1 MAKSDYK
8 VYEDKMQK
16 TIDSL
21 ISEFGTIRAGR
32 ASASVLDKVTVDYY
46 GTQTPLNQVGSI
58 SVPEPRMLVVQPW
71 DPSLLKA
78 IEKAIL
84 ASDVGITP
92 TNDGKSIR
100 LAFPPLTEERRKE
113 LTKLVRKYAEEGKVA
128 VRNVRREAVDAFKA
142 MKKKSEITEDD
153 LKICEKDMQDL
164 TDKYVK
170 KVDEVSATKEKE
182 LMEFSY
188 IKNRG
193 NTAP

>member
-113 LTKLVRKYAEEGKVA
+113 LTKLVHKYAEEGKVA

-170 KVDEVSATKEKE
+170 KVDEVSAKKEKE
-182 LMEFSY
+182 LMEF
-188 IKNRG
+188 
-193 NTAP
+193 

>member
-1 MAKSDYK
+1 MAKSEYK

-21 ISEFGTIRAGR
+21 VSEFGTIRAGR
-32 ASASVLDKVTVDYY
+32 ASASVLDKVTIDYY

-71 DPSLLKA
+71 DPSLLKS

-84 ASDVGITP
+84 ASDIGITP
-92 TNDGKSIR
+92 TNDGKSVR
-100 LAFPPLTEERRKE
+100 LAFPPLTEERRKD
-113 LTKLVRKYAEEGKVA
+113 LTKLVRKYSEEAKVA

-170 KVDEVSATKEKE
+170 KVEEVSAKKEKE
-182 LMEFSY
+182 LMEF
-188 IKNRG
+188 
-193 NTAP
+193 

>member
-8 VYEDKMQK
+8 VYEDKMVK

-170 KVDEVSATKEKE
+170 KVDEVSAKKEKE
-182 LMEFSY
+182 LMEF
-188 IKNRG
+188 
-193 NTAP
+193 

>member
-128 VRNVRREAVDAFKA
+128 VRNVRREAVDVFKA

-170 KVDEVSATKEKE
+170 KVDEVSAKKEKE
-182 LMEFSY
+182 LMEF
-188 IKNRG
+188 
-193 NTAP
+193 

>member
-170 KVDEVSATKEKE
+170 KVDEVSAKKEKE
-182 LMEFSY
+182 LMEF
-188 IKNRG
+188 
-193 NTAP
+193 

>member
-100 LAFPPLTEERRKE
+100 LAFPPLTEERRKD
-113 LTKLVRKYAEEGKVA
+113 LTKLVRKYGEEAKVA

-170 KVDEVSATKEKE
+170 KVEEVSAKKEKE
-182 LMEFSY
+182 LMEF
-188 IKNRG
+188 
-193 NTAP
+193 

>member
-16 TIDSL
+16 TVNAL
-21 ISEFGTIRAGR
+21 ESEFGTIRAGR
-32 ASASVLDKVTVDYY
+32 ASATVLDKVTVNYY
-46 GTQTPLNQVGSI
+46 GSDTPLSQVASI
-58 SVPEPRMLVVQPW
+58 SVPEPRMLVIQPW

-84 ASDVGITP
+84 ASDIGITP
-92 TNDGKSIR
+92 TNDGKNVR
-100 LAFPPLTEERRKE
+100 LAFPPLTEERRRD
-113 LTKLVRKYAEEGKVA
+113 LTKLVHKYAEEGKVA

-142 MKKKSEITEDD
+142 QKKKSEITEDD

-170 KVDEVSATKEKE
+170 KVEEAAAAKEKE
-182 LMEFSY
+182 LMEF
-188 IKNRG
+188 
-193 NTAP
+193 

>member
-32 ASASVLDKVTVDYY
+32 ASATVLDKVTVDYY

-170 KVDEVSATKEKE
+170 KVDEVSAKKEKE
-182 LMEFSY
+182 LMEF
-188 IKNRG
+188 
-193 NTAP
+193 